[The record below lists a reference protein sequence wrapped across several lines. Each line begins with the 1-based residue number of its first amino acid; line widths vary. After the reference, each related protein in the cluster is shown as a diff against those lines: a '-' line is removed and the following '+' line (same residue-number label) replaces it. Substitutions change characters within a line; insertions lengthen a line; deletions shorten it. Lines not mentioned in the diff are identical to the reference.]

1 MKRTLIWQ
9 RGDNEF
15 ATHPLSPPPPHLP
28 KKRLSL
34 SLKNNFNTPIVKAS
48 HSTPLNYK
56 HLTHS
61 QANNTSGWVQY
72 PTLLIYFNSMLILNN
87 VLNLLVGP
95 MKVHDLLLEPRSLG
109 RSKSEVL
116 EVITAMLICV
126 IITNLWLNKVRA
138 KQRMCYKRTWK
149 PAMRTQL
156 LPCRTSNVNIWVH
169 LMWSAFQSE
178 RSIVAQVCTQIDI
191 RDKTKFFTPE

>member
-1 MKRTLIWQ
+1 M
-9 RGDNEF
+9 
-15 ATHPLSPPPPHLP
+15 
-28 KKRLSL
+28 SL
-34 SLKNNFNTPIVKAS
+34 FCIFSFIFDLTP
-48 HSTPLNYK
+48 
-56 HLTHS
+56 S

-72 PTLLIYFNSMLILNN
+72 PSLLIYFNSILTLNN

-95 MKVHDLLLEPRSLG
+95 MKVHDLLFEPRSLV

-116 EVITAMLICV
+116 EVITAMLICI

-156 LPCRTSNVNIWVH
+156 LHCRTSNLNIWVH
-169 LMWSAFQSE
+169 LMLSAFQSE

-191 RDKTKFFTPE
+191 RDKTKFFMPQLSQFHFYQLWSGLNTQHNYVFSQVGCQYL